1 MGDENNKDNES
12 SHVCRFCLDEIT
24 TTINPFVQPCMCK
37 GSVKNVHLRCLLR
50 WIYQR
55 RDNDTCN
62 MCKTLYVYEI
72 KQLEERST
80 VYSRVVHYIAA
91 TPLSGIWFIL
101 TSLTPLSVQTQLV
114 ATQTT
119 IASYYVLTS
128 LYQIKNKERYIYYYF
143 KHWPIHLLAI
153 VAVFIVLA
161 RNDNALVLLTYNY
174 LATLIWYLTGLVDTN
189 IRMRINKRVLRELT
203 NYSD

>member
-1 MGDENNKDNES
+1 MGNENNEGG
-12 SHVCRFCLDEIT
+12 HVCRFCLDEIT
-24 TTINPFVQPCMCK
+24 TTENPFVQPCICK

-50 WIYQR
+50 WIYQHE
-55 RDNDTCN
+55 DNDECN

-72 KQLEERST
+72 KQLEERSA
-80 VYSRVVHYIAA
+80 VYSRVVHYIVA

-101 TSLTPLSVQTQLV
+101 TSLTPLTVQTQLV
-114 ATQTT
+114 VVQTV
-119 IASYYVLTS
+119 IAGYYGITT
-128 LYQIKNKERYIYYYF
+128 LYQTKNKGTYIYYYF

-153 VAVFIVLA
+153 IAVFIVIA

-174 LATLIWYLTGLVDTN
+174 LATLIWYLTGVVDTN

-203 NYSD
+203 NYDN